1 MTDFKVVEGDVTL
14 YDGNGAETGVA
25 ANPVRVDPTGDTAQ
39 PVNQGAA
46 GTEPWPVSGDPESPT
61 LQANY
66 EMMGNMLKE
75 LQRIRVLLEILTD
88 EKVHEHDL
96 ETRD

>member
-1 MTDFKVVEGDVTL
+1 MAKSPAAIL
-14 YDGNGAETGVA
+14 YGSDGIEKGTASV
-25 ANPVRVDPTGDTAQ
+25 PVRTDPTGTTTQ